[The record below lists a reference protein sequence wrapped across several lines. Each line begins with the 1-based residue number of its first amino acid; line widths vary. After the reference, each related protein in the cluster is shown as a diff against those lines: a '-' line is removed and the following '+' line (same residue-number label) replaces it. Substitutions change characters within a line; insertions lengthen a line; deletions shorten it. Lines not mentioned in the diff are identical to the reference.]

1 MGGSGPTHRIDLD
14 FRNLLMSVELRSA
27 TAIETDNYN
36 LMSLPGQMSGAL
48 ERFVIPHLGYFRM
61 ILNKYLKKGS
71 PREMS

>member
-1 MGGSGPTHRIDLD
+1 MGPGPTHRIDLD

-27 TAIETDNYN
+27 TTIETDNDN

-61 ILNKYLKKGS
+61 ILNKYREKGS
-71 PREMS
+71 PRQRT